1 MSETSSAEHP
11 RDGRAAGPARPR
23 GMQLRMVTGFA
34 VIAAIAGLGGYVYQE
49 TTAPAVGELPLIEAD
64 DSPTKHRP
72 AEPGGMVIPNQDKL
86 VYETLG
92 DEGNL
97 DKIERLLPPPEEPMP
112 PPEPVAPPTPI
123 EPALESP
130 EVPEAPEAPEVPAVP
145 TAPTPEPAVVAP
157 SVPVEEPAP
166 IPAPKPT
173 VQPPPAP
180 TVTAAPLA
188 GFRIQLAA
196 LRSRADAEAAWR
208 RLKRANAD
216 LLGTLEAEVLRA
228 DLGDQGIFY
237 RVRAGPLASAAKA
250 GALCGRLKVRKLDCL
265 VVKP

>member
-1 MSETSSAEHP
+1 MSDKSSPEHP
-11 RDGRAAGPARPR
+11 SDGRATGPARSR

-34 VIAAIAGLGGYVYQE
+34 VVAAIAGLGGYAYQE
-49 TTAPAVGELPLIEAD
+49 TAAPAVGELPLIEAD

-92 DEGNL
+92 DERNL

-112 PPEPVAPPTPI
+112 PPEPVAPPAAV
-123 EPALESP
+123 EP
-130 EVPEAPEAPEVPAVP
+130 VPEAPA
-145 TAPTPEPAVVAP
+145 APTPEPVVVAP
-157 SVPVEEPAP
+157 SVPVEEQAP
-166 IPAPKPT
+166 IPAPKPV
-173 VQPPPAP
+173 VQPPPAT

-188 GFRIQLAA
+188 GFRVQLAA

-208 RLKRANAD
+208 RLKRANGD
-216 LLGTLEAEVLRA
+216 LLGALEAEVTRA
-228 DLGDQGIFY
+228 DLADKGIFY
-237 RVRAGPLASAAKA
+237 RLRAGPLASAAKA
-250 GALCGRLKVRKLDCL
+250 GALCARLKARNMDCL

>member
-1 MSETSSAEHP
+1 VSETSSSEP
-11 RDGRAAGPARPR
+11 PSDGRSPGPARPR

-34 VIAAIAGLGGYVYQE
+34 VVAAVAGLGGYVYQE

-97 DKIERLLPPPEEPMP
+97 DKIERLLPPPEELMP

-123 EPALESP
+123 EPALEVPVAPEVP
-130 EVPEAPEAPEVPAVP
+130 EVPEAP

-157 SVPVEEPAP
+157 SVPVEDPAP

-208 RLKRANAD
+208 RLKRANDD
-216 LLGTLEAEVLRA
+216 LLGALEAEVVRVDLA
-228 DLGDQGIFY
+228 DKGIFY
-237 RVRAGPLASAAKA
+237 RLRAGPLASAAKA
-250 GALCGRLKVRKLDCL
+250 GALCVRLKARNLDCL

>member
-34 VIAAIAGLGGYVYQE
+34 VVAAIAGLGGYVYQE
-49 TTAPAVGELPLIEAD
+49 TTAPAIGELPLIEAD

-92 DEGNL
+92 DERNL

-112 PPEPVAPPTPI
+112 PPEPTAPPTVV
-123 EPALESP
+123 EP
-130 EVPEAPEAPEVPAVP
+130 VPEAA
-145 TAPTPEPAVVAP
+145 PEPAVVAP
-157 SVPVEEPAP
+157 SVPVEEQAP
-166 IPAPKPT
+166 IPAPKPV

-188 GFRIQLAA
+188 GFRVQLAA

-208 RLKRANAD
+208 RLKRANGD
-216 LLGTLEAEVLRA
+216 LLGALEVEVTRV
-228 DLGDQGIFY
+228 DLAYKGVFY
-237 RVRAGPLASAAKA
+237 RLRAGPLASAAKA
-250 GALCGRLKVRKLDCL
+250 GALCVRLKARDLDCL

>member
-1 MSETSSAEHP
+1 MSETSNSEHSK
-11 RDGRAAGPARPR
+11 DGRAPDPARPR
-23 GMQLRMVTGFA
+23 GMQLRMVSGFA
-34 VIAAIAGLGGYVYQE
+34 VVAAIAGLGGYVYQE
-49 TTAPAVGELPLIEAD
+49 TTAPAVSELPLIEAD

-92 DEGNL
+92 DERNL

-123 EPALESP
+123 EPALE
-130 EVPEAPEAPEVPAVP
+130 APEVP

-208 RLKRANAD
+208 RLKRANDD
-216 LLGTLEAEVLRA
+216 LLGALEAEVMRV

-237 RVRAGPLASAAKA
+237 RLRAGPLASAAKA
-250 GALCGRLKVRKLDCL
+250 GALCDRLKARNLDCL

>member
-1 MSETSSAEHP
+1 MSEQSSAEHP

-34 VIAAIAGLGGYVYQE
+34 VVAAIAGLGGYVYQE

-92 DEGNL
+92 DERNL

-112 PPEPVAPPTPI
+112 PPEPAAPPTPV
-123 EPALESP
+123 EPA
-130 EVPEAPEAPEVPAVP
+130 PAAP
-145 TAPTPEPAVVAP
+145 TAPTPEPVVVAP
-157 SVPVEEPAP
+157 SVPVEEQAP
-166 IPAPKPT
+166 IPAPKPV

-180 TVTAAPLA
+180 TVTAAPLV
-188 GFRIQLAA
+188 GFRVQLAA
-196 LRSRADAEAAWR
+196 LRGRADAEAAWR
-208 RLKRANAD
+208 RLKRANGD
-216 LLGTLEAEVLRA
+216 LLGALEAEVVRV
-228 DLGDQGIFY
+228 DLANKGIFY
-237 RVRAGPLASAAKA
+237 RLRAGPLASAAKA
-250 GALCGRLKVRKLDCL
+250 VALCQRLKARNLDCL

>member
-1 MSETSSAEHP
+1 MSDKSSPEHP
-11 RDGRAAGPARPR
+11 SDGRATGPARPR

-34 VIAAIAGLGGYVYQE
+34 VVAAIAGLGGYVYQE
-49 TTAPAVGELPLIEAD
+49 TTAPAVSELPLIEAD

-92 DEGNL
+92 DERNL

-112 PPEPVAPPTPI
+112 PPEPVAPPAAV
-123 EPALESP
+123 EP
-130 EVPEAPEAPEVPAVP
+130 APEAPA
-145 TAPTPEPAVVAP
+145 APTPEPVVVAP
-157 SVPVEEPAP
+157 SVPVEEQAP
-166 IPAPKPT
+166 IPAPKPV
-173 VQPPPAP
+173 VQPPPAT

-188 GFRIQLAA
+188 GFRVQLAA

-208 RLKRANAD
+208 RLKRANGD
-216 LLGTLEAEVLRA
+216 LLGALEAEVVRV
-228 DLGDQGIFY
+228 DLADQGVFY
-237 RVRAGPLASAAKA
+237 RLRAGPLASAAKA
-250 GALCGRLKVRKLDCL
+250 GALCVRLKARNLDCL

>member
-34 VIAAIAGLGGYVYQE
+34 VVAAIAGLGGYVYQE
-49 TTAPAVGELPLIEAD
+49 TTAPAIGELPLIEAD

-92 DEGNL
+92 DERNL

-112 PPEPVAPPTPI
+112 PPEPTAPPTVV
-123 EPALESP
+123 EP
-130 EVPEAPEAPEVPAVP
+130 VPEAA
-145 TAPTPEPAVVAP
+145 PEPAVVAP
-157 SVPVEEPAP
+157 SVPVGEQAP
-166 IPAPKPT
+166 IPSPKP
-173 VQPPPAP
+173 VIQPPPAP
-180 TVTAAPLA
+180 TETAAPLV
-188 GFRIQLAA
+188 GVRVQLAA

-208 RLKRANAD
+208 RLKRANGD
-216 LLGTLEAEVLRA
+216 LLGGLESEVARVDLA
-228 DLGDQGIFY
+228 DKGVFY
-237 RVRAGPLASAAKA
+237 RLRAGPLASAAKA
-250 GALCGRLKVRKLDCL
+250 GALCVRLKARNLDCL

>member
-1 MSETSSAEHP
+1 MRETSSSEHP
-11 RDGRAAGPARPR
+11 SDGRSAGPARPR
-23 GMQLRMVTGFA
+23 GVQLRMVTGF
-34 VIAAIAGLGGYVYQE
+34 VVVAAIAGLGGYVYQE

-72 AEPGGMVIPNQDKL
+72 VEPGGMVIPNQDKL

-92 DEGNL
+92 DERNL

-112 PPEPVAPPTPI
+112 PPEPAAPPAAV
-123 EPALESP
+123 EP
-130 EVPEAPEAPEVPAVP
+130 APEAPATPA
-145 TAPTPEPAVVAP
+145 PEPVVVAP
-157 SVPVEEPAP
+157 SVPVEEQAP
-166 IPAPKPT
+166 IPAPKPV

-180 TVTAAPLA
+180 TATAAPLA

-208 RLKRANAD
+208 RLKRANGD
-216 LLGTLEAEVLRA
+216 LLGALEAEVARVDLA
-228 DLGDQGIFY
+228 DKGIFY
-237 RVRAGPLASAAKA
+237 RLRAGPLASAAKA
-250 GALCGRLKVRKLDCL
+250 GALCARLKARNLDCL

>member
-1 MSETSSAEHP
+1 MNETSNAEHSSNGQASP
-11 RDGRAAGPARPR
+11 PARPR

-34 VIAAIAGLGGYVYQE
+34 IVAVIAGLGGYVYQE
-49 TTAPAVGELPLIEAD
+49 AAAPAVSELPLIEAD

-92 DEGNL
+92 DESNL

-112 PPEPVAPPTPI
+112 PPD
-123 EPALESP
+123 
-130 EVPEAPEAPEVPAVP
+130 PAVP
-145 TAPTPEPAVVAP
+145 SAPVEPVPAAPAAPATTTPEPVVVAP
-157 SVPVEEPAP
+157 SVPVEEQAP
-166 IPAPKPT
+166 IPAPKPV
-173 VQPPPAP
+173 VQTPPAP
-180 TVTAAPLA
+180 TVAAMPLA
-188 GFRIQLAA
+188 GFRIQLVA

-216 LLGTLEAEVLRA
+216 LLGALEAEVARA
-228 DLGDQGIFY
+228 DLADKGIFY
-237 RVRAGPLASAAKA
+237 RLRAGPLASAAKA
-250 GALCGRLKVRKLDCL
+250 GALCAELKARNLDCL

>member
-1 MSETSSAEHP
+1 MRETSSSEHP
-11 RDGRAAGPARPR
+11 SDGRATGPARPR

-34 VIAAIAGLGGYVYQE
+34 VVAAIAGLGGYVYQE
-49 TTAPAVGELPLIEAD
+49 TVAPAVGELPLIEAD

-72 AEPGGMVIPNQDKL
+72 AEPGGMDIPNQDKL

-92 DEGNL
+92 DERNL

-112 PPEPVAPPTPI
+112 PPEPAAPPAAV
-123 EPALESP
+123 EPA
-130 EVPEAPEAPEVPAVP
+130 PAAP
-145 TAPTPEPAVVAP
+145 TALTPEPVVVAP
-157 SVPVEEPAP
+157 SVPVEEQAP
-166 IPAPKPT
+166 IPAPKPV

-180 TVTAAPLA
+180 TVTAAPLV

-208 RLKRANAD
+208 RLKRANGD
-216 LLGTLEAEVLRA
+216 LLGALEAEVTRVDLA
-228 DLGDQGIFY
+228 DKGIFY
-237 RVRAGPLASAAKA
+237 RLRAGPLASAAKA
-250 GALCGRLKVRKLDCL
+250 GALCQRLKARNLDCL

>member
-1 MSETSSAEHP
+1 
-11 RDGRAAGPARPR
+11 
-23 GMQLRMVTGFA
+23 MVTGFA
-34 VIAAIAGLGGYVYQE
+34 VVAAIAGLGGYVYQE

-92 DEGNL
+92 DERNL

-112 PPEPVAPPTPI
+112 PPEPVAPP
-123 EPALESP
+123 A
-130 EVPEAPEAPEVPAVP
+130 AVE
-145 TAPTPEPAVVAP
+145 PTPEPAVVAP
-157 SVPVEEPAP
+157 SVPVEEQAP

-208 RLKRANAD
+208 RLKRANDD
-216 LLGTLEAEVLRA
+216 LLGALEAEVVRVDLA
-228 DLGDQGIFY
+228 DKGIFY
-237 RVRAGPLASAAKA
+237 RLRAGPLASAAKA
-250 GALCGRLKVRKLDCL
+250 GALCARLKARNLDCL